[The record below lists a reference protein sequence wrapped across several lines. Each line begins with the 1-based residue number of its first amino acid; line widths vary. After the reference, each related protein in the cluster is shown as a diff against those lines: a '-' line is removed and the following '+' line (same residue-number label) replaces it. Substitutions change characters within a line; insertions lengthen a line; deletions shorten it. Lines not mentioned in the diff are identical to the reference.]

1 MSTYNNKEHLIV
13 YKYLRKYLDKMIK
26 EQNKIGNEERTSV
39 INDIKQECII
49 EILDNL
55 EGK

>member
-1 MSTYNNKEHLIV
+1 MSTYDNKDHLIV